1 MPSQDKQI
9 IWDELQDFPEQVLSG
24 DRNEKILENIREER
38 RKMLSQQKQR
48 KYLVWVANGLVTCA
62 LFFVF
67 IWMKPF
73 SFTSETTGSTSNVDQ
88 AYSTA
93 AQKAIEA
100 VGITKKFQFNETEQD
115 ADFFVVRTKNREAI
129 VTFLPNTKDVRTVS
143 VILDNEELP
152 EMYQSYANT
161 AQAAFQEAKQDVHIE
176 QAHLF
181 QDTEGTTLSFYSK
194 DPSTINN
201 QHVSVDVKT
210 NEVTSFSINYQP
222 ADVDQKVVSIAQKS
236 LMHLSNNKS
245 ISFTEATKSTDK
257 KEEVWT
263 LSNSKDKYSVKVGA
277 TSGKIYYTRYVSD
290 YKIKSIHEAISVTK
304 PLIQNIFGL
313 DITGYTAYGGRDW
326 GGYVLKQQGKPEISV
341 TLESLDIGNIS
352 NITVKW

>member
-24 DRNEKILENIREER
+24 DRNEKILENIRKER

-67 IWMKPF
+67 TWMKPF
-73 SFTSETTGSTSNVDQ
+73 SFPVETTGSTSNVDQ
-88 AYSTA
+88 VYSTA

-100 VGITKKFQFNETEQD
+100 VGITKKFQFEETEQD
-115 ADFFVVRTKNREAI
+115 TDFFVVRTKNREAI

-143 VILDNEELP
+143 VILAGDELP

-161 AQAAFQEAKQDVHIE
+161 ARAAFQEAKQDVYIE
-176 QAHLF
+176 QVHLF
-181 QDTEGTTLSFYSK
+181 QDTEGTTLSFYPK
-194 DPSTINN
+194 DPSKINN

-277 TSGKIYYTRYVSD
+277 ITGRIYSTRYVSD

-304 PLIQNIFGL
+304 PLIQSMFGL

>member
-9 IWDELQDFPEQVLSG
+9 IWDELHDFPDQVLAG

-38 RKMLSQQKQR
+38 RKMLAQQKQR

-73 SFTSETTGSTSNVDQ
+73 SFPAETTGSTSNVDQ
-88 AYSTA
+88 TYRTA

-100 VGITKKFQFNETEQD
+100 VGITKKFQFEETEQD
-115 ADFFVVRTKNREAI
+115 TDVFVVRTKNREAI

-143 VILDNEELP
+143 VILAGDELP

-161 AQAAFQEAKQDVHIE
+161 ARAAFQEAKQDVHIE

-181 QDTEGTTLSFYSK
+181 QDTEGTTLSFYPQ
-194 DPSTINN
+194 DPSQINN

-210 NEVTSFSINYQP
+210 NKVTSFSLHYQP

-236 LMHLSNNKS
+236 LMHLANNKPF
-245 ISFTEATKSTDK
+245 SFTEATKSTDK

-277 TSGKIYYTRYVSD
+277 ITGRIYSTRYVSD